1 MLKSEVHAQVFPRAL
16 QPVKIRKNK
25 LISGLQT
32 LWKYRVS
39 YLFIAPFLICFII
52 FILLPVLSALALS
65 FTYFNAIEAPRFI
78 GWDNFRYMLSQDL
91 ILIKYAL
98 PNTLSFALIV
108 GSGGYVCAFIL
119 AWLISILP
127 GVYRKWFTL
136 AMYTPSLASLV
147 AMSIIWTPMLSSDRI
162 GYLNSFLLK
171 MSLISEPVQW
181 VTSKEHLMTSM
192 VVVSLWKSMGIGF
205 LGMLAGILNVNPELY
220 EAGRLDGIRSRLEEV
235 WYITIPSTKPQM
247 LFGAVMA
254 IVGAI
259 QLSSIGTAL
268 SGMNPTPEYAGHMIT
283 THIDDY
289 GLKRFELGYATALT
303 VCLLT
308 IVYFAQ
314 KLSWKLFGT
323 KGEE

>member
-1 MLKSEVHAQVFPRAL
+1 MLAPAKL
-16 QPVKIRKNK
+16 QPDNK
-25 LISGLQT
+25 LLAAVQSI
-32 LWKYRVS
+32 WKYRIS
-39 YLFIAPFLICFII
+39 YLFIAPFMICFIV
-52 FILLPVLSALALS
+52 FILLPVVSAVALS
-65 FTYFNAIEAPRFI
+65 FTYYNAIEAPRFI
-78 GWDNFRYMLSQDL
+78 GWNNFRDMLSQDL

-98 PNTLSFALIV
+98 PNTLTFALIV
-108 GSGGYVCAFIL
+108 GSGGYVCAFVL
-119 AWLISILP
+119 AWMIAILP

-147 AMSIIWTPMLSSDRI
+147 AMSIIWTPLLSSDRI

-171 MSLISEPVQW
+171 LSLISEPIAW

-254 IVGAI
+254 IVSAI
-259 QLSSIGTAL
+259 QISSIGTAL
-268 SGMNPTPEYAGHMIT
+268 SGMTPTPEYAGHMIT
-283 THIDDY
+283 SHIDDY
-289 GLKRFELGYATALT
+289 GLTRFELGYATALT

-323 KGEE
+323 KEGE

>member
-1 MLKSEVHAQVFPRAL
+1 MVAHA
-16 QPVKIRKNK
+16 KIRKNK
-25 LISGLQT
+25 LMAALRT
-32 LWKYRVS
+32 LWEYRVS

-65 FTYFNAIEAPRFI
+65 FTYYNAIEAPHFI
-78 GWDNFRYMLSQDL
+78 GWDNFRNMLSQDL

-98 PNTLSFALIV
+98 PNTLSFSLIV
-108 GSGGYVCAFIL
+108 GSGGYMCAFML

-171 MSLISEPVQW
+171 MNLISEPVAW
-181 VTSKEHLMTSM
+181 VTSEEHLMTSM

-254 IVGAI
+254 IVGAV
-259 QLSSIGTAL
+259 QMSTIGTAL

-289 GLKRFELGYATALT
+289 AFKRFELGYATALT

-308 IVYFAQ
+308 IVYLAQ

-323 KGEE
+323 KEDE

>member
-1 MLKSEVHAQVFPRAL
+1 MLKSEVQAQMFPRAL

-32 LWKYRVS
+32 LWEYRVS

-108 GSGGYVCAFIL
+108 GSGGYACAFLL